1 MFGPPCCFLC
11 PSIGVVELVVFRYF
25 WRSMMCSDLN
35 MKRLLA
41 TLLFI
46 KKPISSGMFLL
57 FQCFCIG
64 EEGANFDF
72 FCNCGNVGVV
82 GLFGFNFSFFNGWL
96 KVGSLSADNFVFDMI
111 AAFTQFPILIPA
123 TGRVGALPCF
133 AEVLAPFLLL
143 GSWGVRVVGLSTV
156 VGKSCMLLLAGV
168 IKNFIGV
175 FFFRVVGIFP
185 LS

>member
-1 MFGPPCCFLC
+1 
-11 PSIGVVELVVFRYF
+11 
-25 WRSMMCSDLN
+25 
-35 MKRLLA
+35 
-41 TLLFI
+41 
-46 KKPISSGMFLL
+46 
-57 FQCFCIG
+57 
-64 EEGANFDF
+64 
-72 FCNCGNVGVV
+72 
-82 GLFGFNFSFFNGWL
+82 
-96 KVGSLSADNFVFDMI
+96 MI

-123 TGRVGALPCF
+123 TGRVDALPCF